1 MHIDKQQLIERFLA
15 TGDLDKAEAADLA
28 LPDQVDPAEHAEV
41 LRGLGIDAGLLL
53 TQSDNLEDQYPDS

>member
-15 TGDLDKAEAADLA
+15 TGDLDKAEEADLA

-41 LRGLGIDAGLLL
+41 LRKLGIDAGLLL